1 MKTKQNKKKSREF
14 RSRLFYKNK
23 MYFIASV
30 IMTIVMSFLNL
41 MISWLIQQIM
51 DSMANQNMQSV
62 VRCAWIAAS
71 VVIAYTV
78 ANAVYRAVY
87 PRFLQRAMQQYR
99 DYAFSRLT
107 QKSLRSF
114 SKEGTALYVSALTN
128 DCTSI
133 ENNYLAATF
142 TLIELLFCFLGALIM
157 MLYYSPV
164 MLVLAVALSFLPV
177 AVSMTAGNRLTEQE
191 KEISKKNERFVS
203 IVNELLSG
211 FPVIKS
217 FRAEAQASRLFSQRN
232 EQAEEAKKN
241 KRRTEQ
247 LISLL
252 ANDAGIIAQMGIFLA
267 GAWLAISGKGVT
279 AGVVIVFVQLMNYI
293 LNPISQVPLLWS
305 NRKAAIALM
314 EKLSDAL
321 SENVREEGREKLNG
335 FSEKIEV
342 KDLTYGYEPE
352 SPVLKDLDVQ
362 FDAGKSYAIVGG
374 SGSGKS
380 TLLNL
385 LMGSSSNYQGE
396 ICIDGVSIKNI
407 ESESLYQL
415 MTSVQQN
422 VFVFNDT
429 IRNNVTMFHEFPD
442 KEVTL
447 ALERSGLSE
456 FIEKRG
462 EDFVCG
468 ENGANLSGGERQRI
482 SIARALLRKSPILLV
497 DEATAALDAA
507 TARAVSFSILN
518 LVGMTRIVVTHR
530 LEEAILRRYDKI
542 LVMKNGTICEQEISI
557 RLCSRKDNF
566 ILCFRLRTE
575 EDNSWC
581 YSSWISQYLQQH
593 EGEWISRAGHLEQVF
608 SK

>member
-1 MKTKQNKKKSREF
+1 MKTKQNKKKNREF
-14 RSRLFYKNK
+14 IHQLYYKNRIN
-23 MYFIASV
+23 FIVA
-30 IMTIVMSFLNL
+30 IILTIAMSSLNL

-51 DSMANQNMQSV
+51 DCTANQDMQAL
-62 VRCAWIAAS
+62 VRSAWIAAS

-217 FRAEAQASRLFSQRN
+217 FRAETQASRLFSQRN

-542 LVMKNGTICEQEISI
+542 LVMKNGTICEQG
-557 RLCSRKDNF
+557 NF
-566 ILCFRLRTE
+566 DTLMQQKGQF
-575 EDNSWC
+575 
-581 YSSWISQYLQQH
+581 YSLFQIAH
-593 EGEWISRAGHLEQVF
+593 
-608 SK
+608 

>member
-1 MKTKQNKKKSREF
+1 MISRYAIANKMSVGEKIKQNKKKSREF
-14 RSRLFYKNK
+14 IHQLYYKNRIN
-23 MYFIASV
+23 FIAA
-30 IMTIVMSFLNL
+30 IILTIAMSSLNL

-62 VRCAWIAAS
+62 VRC
-71 VVIAYTV
+71 
-78 ANAVYRAVY
+78 
-87 PRFLQRAMQQYR
+87 
-99 DYAFSRLT
+99 
-107 QKSLRSF
+107 
-114 SKEGTALYVSALTN
+114 
-128 DCTSI
+128 
-133 ENNYLAATF
+133 
-142 TLIELLFCFLGALIM
+142 
-157 MLYYSPV
+157 
-164 MLVLAVALSFLPV
+164 
-177 AVSMTAGNRLTEQE
+177 
-191 KEISKKNERFVS
+191 
-203 IVNELLSG
+203 
-211 FPVIKS
+211 
-217 FRAEAQASRLFSQRN
+217 
-232 EQAEEAKKN
+232 
-241 KRRTEQ
+241 
-247 LISLL
+247 
-252 ANDAGIIAQMGIFLA
+252 
-267 GAWLAISGKGVT
+267 AWLAISGKGVT

-352 SPVLKDLDVQ
+352 SHMLKDLDVQ

-385 LMGSSSNYQGE
+385 LMGSSSNYQGK

-429 IRNNVTMFHEFPD
+429 IRNNVTMFHEFSD

-468 ENGANLSGGERQRI
+468 ENGANLSGGERRRI

-542 LVMKNGTICEQEISI
+542 LVMKNGTICEQG
-557 RLCSRKDNF
+557 NF
-566 ILCFRLRTE
+566 DTLMQQKGQF
-575 EDNSWC
+575 
-581 YSSWISQYLQQH
+581 YSLFQIAH
-593 EGEWISRAGHLEQVF
+593 
-608 SK
+608 

>member
-1 MKTKQNKKKSREF
+1 MKQNKKKSREF
-14 RSRLFYKNK
+14 RHRLFYKNK
-23 MYFIASV
+23 ICFIASV

-78 ANAVYRAVY
+78 ANAVHRAVY

-99 DYAFSRLT
+99 DYTFSRLT

-177 AVSMTAGNRLTEQE
+177 AVSMTAGNRLAEQE
-191 KEISKKNERFVS
+191 KEISKRNEHFVS

-217 FRAEAQASRLFSQRN
+217 FRAETQASRLFSKRN

-247 LISLL
+247 MISLL

-352 SPVLKDLDVQ
+352 SHVLKDLDVQ

-385 LMGSSSNYQGE
+385 LMGSSSNYRGE

-542 LVMKNGTICEQEISI
+542 LVMKNGTICEQG
-557 RLCSRKDNF
+557 NF
-566 ILCFRLRTE
+566 DTLMQQKGQF
-575 EDNSWC
+575 
-581 YSSWISQYLQQH
+581 YSLFQIAH
-593 EGEWISRAGHLEQVF
+593 
-608 SK
+608 

>member
-1 MKTKQNKKKSREF
+1 MKTKQNKKKNREF
-14 RSRLFYKNK
+14 IHQLYYKNRIN
-23 MYFIASV
+23 FIVA
-30 IMTIVMSFLNL
+30 IILTIAMSSLNL

-51 DSMANQNMQSV
+51 DCTANQDMQAL
-62 VRCAWIAAS
+62 VRSAWIAAS

-217 FRAEAQASRLFSQRN
+217 FRAETQASRLFSQRN

-321 SENVREEGREKLNG
+321 SENVRDEGREKING

-352 SPVLKDLDVQ
+352 SHVLKDLDVQ

-429 IRNNVTMFHEFPD
+429 IRNNVTMFHEFSD
-442 KEVTL
+442 KEVAL
-447 ALERSGLSE
+447 ALEGSGLSE

-542 LVMKNGTICEQEISI
+542 LVMKNGTICEQG
-557 RLCSRKDNF
+557 NF
-566 ILCFRLRTE
+566 DTLMQQKGQF
-575 EDNSWC
+575 
-581 YSSWISQYLQQH
+581 YSLFQIAH
-593 EGEWISRAGHLEQVF
+593 
-608 SK
+608 

>member
-14 RSRLFYKNK
+14 IHQLYYKNRIN
-23 MYFIASV
+23 FIV
-30 IMTIVMSFLNL
+30 TIILTIAMSSINL

-62 VRCAWIAAS
+62 VRCAWIAAG
-71 VVIAYTV
+71 VVLAYTV
-78 ANAVYRAVY
+78 ANAIYRAVY

-133 ENNYLAATF
+133 ENNYLVATF
-142 TLIELLFCFLGALIM
+142 TLIELLFCLLGALIM

-217 FRAEAQASRLFSQRN
+217 FRAETQASRLFSQRN

-267 GAWLAISGKGVT
+267 GAWLAISSKGVT
-279 AGVVIVFVQLMNYI
+279 AGVVIVFVQLMNYV

-385 LMGSSSNYQGE
+385 LMGSSSNYQGK

-462 EDFVCG
+462 EEFVCG

-542 LVMKNGTICEQEISI
+542 LVMKNGTICEQG
-557 RLCSRKDNF
+557 NF
-566 ILCFRLRTE
+566 DTLMQQKGQF
-575 EDNSWC
+575 
-581 YSSWISQYLQQH
+581 YSLFQIAH
-593 EGEWISRAGHLEQVF
+593 
-608 SK
+608 

>member
-1 MKTKQNKKKSREF
+1 MKTKQNKKKNRKF
-14 RSRLFYKNK
+14 IHQLYYKNRIN
-23 MYFIASV
+23 FIV
-30 IMTIVMSFLNL
+30 TIILTIAMSSINL

-78 ANAVYRAVY
+78 SNAVYRAVY

-217 FRAEAQASRLFSQRN
+217 FRAETQASRLFSQRN

-462 EDFVCG
+462 EEFVCG

-542 LVMKNGTICEQEISI
+542 LVMKNGTICEQG
-557 RLCSRKDNF
+557 NF
-566 ILCFRLRTE
+566 DTLMQQKGQF
-575 EDNSWC
+575 
-581 YSSWISQYLQQH
+581 YSLFQIAH
-593 EGEWISRAGHLEQVF
+593 
-608 SK
+608 

>member
-1 MKTKQNKKKSREF
+1 MKTKQNKKKNREF
-14 RSRLFYKNK
+14 IHQLYYKNRIN
-23 MYFIASV
+23 FIV
-30 IMTIVMSFLNL
+30 TIILTIAMSSLNL

-51 DSMANQNMQSV
+51 DCTANQDMQAL
-62 VRCAWIAAS
+62 VRSAWIVIIV
-71 VVIAYTV
+71 VVIYTI
-78 ANAVYRAVY
+78 ANVMYRAVY

-217 FRAEAQASRLFSQRN
+217 FRAETQASRLFSQRN

-462 EDFVCG
+462 EEFVCG

-518 LVGMTRIVVTHR
+518 LVGMTRIVVTHC

-542 LVMKNGTICEQEISI
+542 LVMKNGTICEQGKFDT
-557 RLCSRKDNF
+557 LMQQKGQF
-566 ILCFRLRTE
+566 
-575 EDNSWC
+575 
-581 YSSWISQYLQQH
+581 YSLFQIAH
-593 EGEWISRAGHLEQVF
+593 
-608 SK
+608 

>member
-14 RSRLFYKNK
+14 IHQLYYKNR
-23 MYFIASV
+23 MNFIV
-30 IMTIVMSFLNL
+30 TIILTIAMSSLNL

-51 DSMANQNMQSV
+51 DSMANQNMQAV

-142 TLIELLFCFLGALIM
+142 TLIELLFCFWGALIM

-177 AVSMTAGNRLTEQE
+177 AVSMKAGNRLTEQE

-267 GAWLAISGKGVT
+267 GAWLAISNKGVT

-352 SPVLKDLDVQ
+352 SHVLKDMDAQ

-396 ICIDGVSIKNI
+396 ICIDSVSIKNI

-429 IRNNVTMFHEFPD
+429 IRNNVTMFHEFSD

-482 SIARALLRKSPILLV
+482 SIARALLRKSPIILV

-542 LVMKNGTICEQEISI
+542 LVMKNGTICEQG
-557 RLCSRKDNF
+557 NF
-566 ILCFRLRTE
+566 DTLMQQKGQF
-575 EDNSWC
+575 
-581 YSSWISQYLQQH
+581 YSLFQIAH
-593 EGEWISRAGHLEQVF
+593 
-608 SK
+608 

>member
-1 MKTKQNKKKSREF
+1 MKTKQNKKKNMEF
-14 RSRLFYKNK
+14 IHQLYYKNRIN
-23 MYFIASV
+23 FIV
-30 IMTIVMSFLNL
+30 TIILTIAMSSLNL

-51 DSMANQNMQSV
+51 DCTANQDMQAL
-62 VRCAWIAAS
+62 VRSAWIVIIV
-71 VVIAYTV
+71 VVIYTI
-78 ANAVYRAVY
+78 ANVMYRAVY

-217 FRAEAQASRLFSQRN
+217 FRAETQASRLFSQRN

-462 EDFVCG
+462 EEFVCG

-542 LVMKNGTICEQEISI
+542 LVMKNGTICEQG
-557 RLCSRKDNF
+557 NF
-566 ILCFRLRTE
+566 DTLMQQKGQF
-575 EDNSWC
+575 
-581 YSSWISQYLQQH
+581 YSLFQIAH
-593 EGEWISRAGHLEQVF
+593 
-608 SK
+608 

>member
-1 MKTKQNKKKSREF
+1 MKQNKKKSREF
-14 RSRLFYKNK
+14 KRRLFYKNK
-23 MYFIASV
+23 MCFIASV

-142 TLIELLFCFLGALIM
+142 TLIEFLFCFLGALIM

-352 SPVLKDLDVQ
+352 SHVLKDLDVQ

-542 LVMKNGTICEQEISI
+542 LVMKNGTICEQG
-557 RLCSRKDNF
+557 NF
-566 ILCFRLRTE
+566 DTLMQQKGQF
-575 EDNSWC
+575 
-581 YSSWISQYLQQH
+581 YSLFQIAH
-593 EGEWISRAGHLEQVF
+593 
-608 SK
+608 

>member
-1 MKTKQNKKKSREF
+1 MKQNKKKSREF
-14 RSRLFYKNK
+14 KRRLFYKNK
-23 MYFIASV
+23 MCFIASV

-142 TLIELLFCFLGALIM
+142 TLIEFLFCFLGALIM

-177 AVSMTAGNRLTEQE
+177 AVSMKAGNRLTEQE

-267 GAWLAISGKGVT
+267 GAWLAISNKGVT

-352 SPVLKDLDVQ
+352 SHVLKDLDVQ

-542 LVMKNGTICEQEISI
+542 LVMKNGTICEQG
-557 RLCSRKDNF
+557 NF
-566 ILCFRLRTE
+566 DTLMQQKGQF
-575 EDNSWC
+575 
-581 YSSWISQYLQQH
+581 YSLFQIAH
-593 EGEWISRAGHLEQVF
+593 
-608 SK
+608 

>member
-14 RSRLFYKNK
+14 THQLYYKNRIN
-23 MYFIASV
+23 FIV
-30 IMTIVMSFLNL
+30 TIILTIAMSSINL

-99 DYAFSRLT
+99 DYTFSRLT

-142 TLIELLFCFLGALIM
+142 TLIEFLFCFLGALIM

-164 MLVLAVALSFLPV
+164 MLVLAVALSFLPM

-217 FRAEAQASRLFSQRN
+217 FRAETQASRLFSQRN

-352 SPVLKDLDVQ
+352 SHVLKDLDVQ

-542 LVMKNGTICEQEISI
+542 LVMKNGTICEQG
-557 RLCSRKDNF
+557 NF
-566 ILCFRLRTE
+566 DTLMQQKGQF
-575 EDNSWC
+575 
-581 YSSWISQYLQQH
+581 YSLFQIAH
-593 EGEWISRAGHLEQVF
+593 
-608 SK
+608 

>member
-1 MKTKQNKKKSREF
+1 MKQNKKKSREF
-14 RSRLFYKNK
+14 RHRLFYKNK
-23 MYFIASV
+23 ICFIASV

-78 ANAVYRAVY
+78 ANAVHRAVY

-99 DYAFSRLT
+99 DYTFSRLT

-157 MLYYSPV
+157 MLYYSPM

-177 AVSMTAGNRLTEQE
+177 AVSMMAGNRLTEQE

-217 FRAEAQASRLFSQRN
+217 FRAETQASRLFSQRN

-267 GAWLAISGKGVT
+267 GAWLAISSKGVT
-279 AGVVIVFVQLMNYI
+279 AGVVIVFVQLMNYV

-468 ENGANLSGGERQRI
+468 ENGSNLSGGERQRI

-542 LVMKNGTICEQEISI
+542 LVMKNGTICEQG
-557 RLCSRKDNF
+557 NF
-566 ILCFRLRTE
+566 DTLMQQKGQF
-575 EDNSWC
+575 
-581 YSSWISQYLQQH
+581 YSLFQIAH
-593 EGEWISRAGHLEQVF
+593 
-608 SK
+608 

>member
-1 MKTKQNKKKSREF
+1 MKTKQNKKKNREF
-14 RSRLFYKNK
+14 IHQLYYKNRIN
-23 MYFIASV
+23 FIV
-30 IMTIVMSFLNL
+30 TIILTIAMSSLNL

-51 DSMANQNMQSV
+51 DCTANQDMQAL
-62 VRCAWIAAS
+62 VRSAWIVIIV
-71 VVIAYTV
+71 VVIYTI
-78 ANAVYRAVY
+78 ANVMYRAVY

-217 FRAEAQASRLFSQRN
+217 FRAETQASRLFSQRN

-462 EDFVCG
+462 DFVCG

-542 LVMKNGTICEQEISI
+542 LVMKNGTICEQG
-557 RLCSRKDNF
+557 NF
-566 ILCFRLRTE
+566 DTLMQQKGQF
-575 EDNSWC
+575 
-581 YSSWISQYLQQH
+581 YSLFQIAH
-593 EGEWISRAGHLEQVF
+593 
-608 SK
+608 

>member
-14 RSRLFYKNK
+14 IHQLYYKNR
-23 MYFIASV
+23 MNFIV
-30 IMTIVMSFLNL
+30 TIILTIAMSSLNL

-51 DSMANQNMQSV
+51 DSMANQNMQAV

-142 TLIELLFCFLGALIM
+142 TLIELLFCFWGALIM

-177 AVSMTAGNRLTEQE
+177 AVSMKAGNRLTEQE

-267 GAWLAISGKGVT
+267 GAWLAISNKGVT

-396 ICIDGVSIKNI
+396 ICIDSVSIKNI

-429 IRNNVTMFHEFPD
+429 IRNNVTMFHEFSD

-542 LVMKNGTICEQEISI
+542 LVMKNGTICEQG
-557 RLCSRKDNF
+557 NF
-566 ILCFRLRTE
+566 DTLMQQKGQF
-575 EDNSWC
+575 
-581 YSSWISQYLQQH
+581 YSLFQIAH
-593 EGEWISRAGHLEQVF
+593 
-608 SK
+608 

>member
-14 RSRLFYKNK
+14 THQLYYKNRIN
-23 MYFIASV
+23 FIV
-30 IMTIVMSFLNL
+30 TIILTIAMSSINL

-51 DSMANQNMQSV
+51 DCTANQDMQAL
-62 VRCAWIAAS
+62 VRSAWIVIIV
-71 VVIAYTV
+71 VVIYTI
-78 ANAVYRAVY
+78 ANVMYRAVY

-217 FRAEAQASRLFSQRN
+217 FRAETQASRLFSQRN

-462 EDFVCG
+462 EEFVCG

-542 LVMKNGTICEQEISI
+542 LVMKNGTICEQGKFDT
-557 RLCSRKDNF
+557 LMQQKGQF
-566 ILCFRLRTE
+566 
-575 EDNSWC
+575 
-581 YSSWISQYLQQH
+581 YSLFQIAH
-593 EGEWISRAGHLEQVF
+593 
-608 SK
+608 

>member
-1 MKTKQNKKKSREF
+1 MKTKQNKKKNREF
-14 RSRLFYKNK
+14 IHQLYYKNR
-23 MYFIASV
+23 MNFIV
-30 IMTIVMSFLNL
+30 TIILTIAMSSLNL

-51 DSMANQNMQSV
+51 DCTANQDMQAL
-62 VRCAWIAAS
+62 VRSAWIVIIV
-71 VVIAYTV
+71 VVIYTI
-78 ANAVYRAVY
+78 ANVMYRAVY

-142 TLIELLFCFLGALIM
+142 TLIEFLFCFLGALIM

-217 FRAEAQASRLFSQRN
+217 FRAETQASRLFSQRN

-352 SPVLKDLDVQ
+352 SHVLKDLDVQ
-362 FDAGKSYAIVGG
+362 FDEGKSYAIVGG

-542 LVMKNGTICEQEISI
+542 LVMKNGTICEQG
-557 RLCSRKDNF
+557 NF
-566 ILCFRLRTE
+566 DTLMQQKGQF
-575 EDNSWC
+575 
-581 YSSWISQYLQQH
+581 YSLFQIAH
-593 EGEWISRAGHLEQVF
+593 
-608 SK
+608 

>member
-14 RSRLFYKNK
+14 IHQLYYKNRINSIVTIILT
-23 MYFIASV
+23 IA
-30 IMTIVMSFLNL
+30 MSSLNL

-51 DSMANQNMQSV
+51 DCTANQDMQAL
-62 VRCAWIAAS
+62 VRSAWIAAS

-157 MLYYSPV
+157 MLYYSPM

-217 FRAEAQASRLFSQRN
+217 FRAETQASRLFSQRN

-456 FIEKRG
+456 FIEKHG
-462 EDFVCG
+462 EEFVCG

-542 LVMKNGTICEQEISI
+542 LVMKNGTICEQG
-557 RLCSRKDNF
+557 NF
-566 ILCFRLRTE
+566 DTLMQQKGQF
-575 EDNSWC
+575 
-581 YSSWISQYLQQH
+581 YSLFQIAH
-593 EGEWISRAGHLEQVF
+593 
-608 SK
+608 

>member
-1 MKTKQNKKKSREF
+1 MKQNKKKSREF
-14 RSRLFYKNK
+14 KRRLFYKNK
-23 MYFIASV
+23 MCFIASV

-51 DSMANQNMQSV
+51 DSMANQNMQSA

-142 TLIELLFCFLGALIM
+142 TLIEFLFCFLGALIM

-267 GAWLAISGKGVT
+267 GAWLAISNKGVT

-352 SPVLKDLDVQ
+352 SHVLKDLDVQ

-542 LVMKNGTICEQEISI
+542 LVMKNGTICEQG
-557 RLCSRKDNF
+557 NF
-566 ILCFRLRTE
+566 DTLMQQKGQF
-575 EDNSWC
+575 
-581 YSSWISQYLQQH
+581 YSLFQIAH
-593 EGEWISRAGHLEQVF
+593 
-608 SK
+608 

>member
-1 MKTKQNKKKSREF
+1 MKQNKKKSREF
-14 RSRLFYKNK
+14 RRRLFYKNK
-23 MYFIASV
+23 MCFIASV

-87 PRFLQRAMQQYR
+87 PRFLQRAIQQYR

-177 AVSMTAGNRLTEQE
+177 AVSMKAGNRLTEQE

-217 FRAEAQASRLFSQRN
+217 FRAETQASRLFSQRN

-352 SPVLKDLDVQ
+352 SHVLKDLDVQ

-542 LVMKNGTICEQEISI
+542 LVMKNGTICEQG
-557 RLCSRKDNF
+557 NF
-566 ILCFRLRTE
+566 DTLMQQKGQF
-575 EDNSWC
+575 
-581 YSSWISQYLQQH
+581 YSLFQIAH
-593 EGEWISRAGHLEQVF
+593 
-608 SK
+608 

>member
-1 MKTKQNKKKSREF
+1 MKQNKKKSREF
-14 RSRLFYKNK
+14 RRRLFYKNK
-23 MYFIASV
+23 MCFIASV

-51 DSMANQNMQSV
+51 DSMANQNMQSA

-78 ANAVYRAVY
+78 ANAVHRAVY

-99 DYAFSRLT
+99 DYAFLRLT

-217 FRAEAQASRLFSQRN
+217 FRAETQASRLFSKRN

-293 LNPISQVPLLWS
+293 LNPISQMPLLWS

-352 SPVLKDLDVQ
+352 SHVLKDLDVQ

-462 EDFVCG
+462 EEFVCG

-542 LVMKNGTICEQEISI
+542 LVMKNGTICEQG
-557 RLCSRKDNF
+557 NF
-566 ILCFRLRTE
+566 DTLMQQKGQF
-575 EDNSWC
+575 
-581 YSSWISQYLQQH
+581 YSLFQIAH
-593 EGEWISRAGHLEQVF
+593 
-608 SK
+608 

>member
-1 MKTKQNKKKSREF
+1 MKQNKKKSREF
-14 RSRLFYKNK
+14 KRRLFYKNK
-23 MYFIASV
+23 MCFIASV

-51 DSMANQNMQSV
+51 DSMANQNMQSA

-142 TLIELLFCFLGALIM
+142 TLIEFLFCFLGALIM

-217 FRAEAQASRLFSQRN
+217 FRAENQASRLFSQRN

-267 GAWLAISGKGVT
+267 GAWLAISNKGVT

-352 SPVLKDLDVQ
+352 SHVLKDLDVQ

-385 LMGSSSNYQGE
+385 LMGSSSNYRGE

-422 VFVFNDT
+422 VFIFNDT

-442 KEVTL
+442 REVTL

-542 LVMKNGTICEQEISI
+542 LVMKNGTICEQG
-557 RLCSRKDNF
+557 NF
-566 ILCFRLRTE
+566 DTLMQQKGQF
-575 EDNSWC
+575 
-581 YSSWISQYLQQH
+581 YSLFQIAH
-593 EGEWISRAGHLEQVF
+593 
-608 SK
+608 

>member
-1 MKTKQNKKKSREF
+1 MKQNKKKSREF
-14 RSRLFYKNK
+14 KRRLFYKNK
-23 MYFIASV
+23 MCFIASV

-142 TLIELLFCFLGALIM
+142 TLIEFLFCFLGALIM

-177 AVSMTAGNRLTEQE
+177 AVSMKAGNRLTEQE

-217 FRAEAQASRLFSQRN
+217 FRAETQASRLFSQRN

-241 KRRTEQ
+241 KRRTKQ

-352 SPVLKDLDVQ
+352 SHVLKDLDVQ

-429 IRNNVTMFHEFPD
+429 IRNNVTMFHEFSD

-542 LVMKNGTICEQEISI
+542 LVMKNGTICEQG
-557 RLCSRKDNF
+557 NF
-566 ILCFRLRTE
+566 DTLMQQKGQF
-575 EDNSWC
+575 
-581 YSSWISQYLQQH
+581 YSLFQIAH
-593 EGEWISRAGHLEQVF
+593 
-608 SK
+608 

>member
-1 MKTKQNKKKSREF
+1 MKQNKKKSREF
-14 RSRLFYKNK
+14 KRRLFYKNK
-23 MYFIASV
+23 MCFIASV

-217 FRAEAQASRLFSQRN
+217 FRAETQASRLFSQRN

-462 EDFVCG
+462 EEFVCG

-542 LVMKNGTICEQEISI
+542 LVMKNGTICEQG
-557 RLCSRKDNF
+557 NF
-566 ILCFRLRTE
+566 DTLMQQKGQF
-575 EDNSWC
+575 
-581 YSSWISQYLQQH
+581 YSLFQIAH
-593 EGEWISRAGHLEQVF
+593 
-608 SK
+608 

>member
-1 MKTKQNKKKSREF
+1 MKQNKKKSREF
-14 RSRLFYKNK
+14 RRRLFYKNK
-23 MYFIASV
+23 IHFITSV
-30 IMTIVMSFLNL
+30 IMTIFMSFLNL

-51 DSMANQNMQSV
+51 DSMANQNMQAV
-62 VRCAWIAAS
+62 GRCAWIAAS

-142 TLIELLFCFLGALIM
+142 TLIELLFCFWGALIM

-177 AVSMTAGNRLTEQE
+177 AVSMKAGNRLTEQE

-267 GAWLAISGKGVT
+267 GAWLAISNKGVT

-352 SPVLKDLDVQ
+352 SHVLKDLDVQ

-429 IRNNVTMFHEFPD
+429 IRNNVTMFHEFSD

-482 SIARALLRKSPILLV
+482 SIARALLRKSPIILV

-542 LVMKNGTICEQEISI
+542 LVMKNGTICEQG
-557 RLCSRKDNF
+557 NF
-566 ILCFRLRTE
+566 DTLMQQKGQF
-575 EDNSWC
+575 
-581 YSSWISQYLQQH
+581 YSLFQIAH
-593 EGEWISRAGHLEQVF
+593 
-608 SK
+608 

>member
-1 MKTKQNKKKSREF
+1 MKQNKKKSREF
-14 RSRLFYKNK
+14 RRRLFYKNK
-23 MYFIASV
+23 MCFIASV

-51 DSMANQNMQSV
+51 DSMANQNMQSA

-142 TLIELLFCFLGALIM
+142 TLIEFLFCFLGALIM

-217 FRAEAQASRLFSQRN
+217 FRAETQASRLFSQRN
-232 EQAEEAKKN
+232 EQTEEAKKN

-267 GAWLAISGKGVT
+267 GAWLAISNKGVT

-352 SPVLKDLDVQ
+352 SHVLKDLDVQ

-385 LMGSSSNYQGE
+385 LMGSSSNYRGE

-429 IRNNVTMFHEFPD
+429 IRNNVTMFHEFSD

-482 SIARALLRKSPILLV
+482 SIARALLRKSPIILV

-542 LVMKNGTICEQEISI
+542 LVMKNGTICEQG
-557 RLCSRKDNF
+557 NF
-566 ILCFRLRTE
+566 DTLMQQKGQF
-575 EDNSWC
+575 
-581 YSSWISQYLQQH
+581 YSLFQIAH
-593 EGEWISRAGHLEQVF
+593 
-608 SK
+608 

>member
-1 MKTKQNKKKSREF
+1 MKQNKKKSREF
-14 RSRLFYKNK
+14 RRRLFYKNK
-23 MYFIASV
+23 MCFIASV

-51 DSMANQNMQSV
+51 DCTANQDMQAL
-62 VRCAWIAAS
+62 VRSAWIAAS

-133 ENNYLAATF
+133 ENNYLASTF

-157 MLYYSPV
+157 MLYYSPM

-217 FRAEAQASRLFSQRN
+217 FRAETQASRLFSQRN

-352 SPVLKDLDVQ
+352 SHVLKDLDVQ

-542 LVMKNGTICEQEISI
+542 LVMKNGTICEQG
-557 RLCSRKDNF
+557 NF
-566 ILCFRLRTE
+566 DTLMQQKGQF
-575 EDNSWC
+575 
-581 YSSWISQYLQQH
+581 YSLFQIAH
-593 EGEWISRAGHLEQVF
+593 
-608 SK
+608 

>member
-1 MKTKQNKKKSREF
+1 MKTKQNKKKNREF
-14 RSRLFYKNK
+14 IHQLYYKNRIN
-23 MYFIASV
+23 FIV
-30 IMTIVMSFLNL
+30 TIILTIAMSSLNL

-51 DSMANQNMQSV
+51 DCTANQDMQAL
-62 VRCAWIAAS
+62 VRSAWIVIIV
-71 VVIAYTV
+71 VVIYTI
-78 ANAVYRAVY
+78 ANVMYRAVY

-128 DCTSI
+128 DCASI

-217 FRAEAQASRLFSQRN
+217 FRAETQASRLFSQRN

-462 EDFVCG
+462 EEFVCG

-542 LVMKNGTICEQEISI
+542 LVMKNGTICEQG
-557 RLCSRKDNF
+557 NF
-566 ILCFRLRTE
+566 DTLMQQKGQF
-575 EDNSWC
+575 
-581 YSSWISQYLQQH
+581 YSLFQIAH
-593 EGEWISRAGHLEQVF
+593 
-608 SK
+608 

>member
-14 RSRLFYKNK
+14 IHQLYYKNR
-23 MYFIASV
+23 MNFIV
-30 IMTIVMSFLNL
+30 TIILTIAMSSLNL

-51 DSMANQNMQSV
+51 DSMANQNMQAV

-142 TLIELLFCFLGALIM
+142 TLIELLFCFWGALIM

-177 AVSMTAGNRLTEQE
+177 AVSMKAGNRLTEQE

-267 GAWLAISGKGVT
+267 GAWLAISNKGVT

-321 SENVREEGREKLNG
+321 SENVREEGREKLNV

-352 SPVLKDLDVQ
+352 SHVLKDLDVQ
-362 FDAGKSYAIVGG
+362 FDEGKSYAIVGG

-396 ICIDGVSIKNI
+396 ICIDSVSIKNI

-429 IRNNVTMFHEFPD
+429 IRNNVTMFHEFSD

-482 SIARALLRKSPILLV
+482 SIARALLRKSPIILV

-542 LVMKNGTICEQEISI
+542 LVMKNGTICEQG
-557 RLCSRKDNF
+557 NF
-566 ILCFRLRTE
+566 DTLMQQKGQF
-575 EDNSWC
+575 
-581 YSSWISQYLQQH
+581 YSLFQI
-593 EGEWISRAGHLEQVF
+593 GH
-608 SK
+608 

>member
-1 MKTKQNKKKSREF
+1 MKQNKKKSREF
-14 RSRLFYKNK
+14 KRRLFYKNK
-23 MYFIASV
+23 MCFIASV

-142 TLIELLFCFLGALIM
+142 TLIEFLFCFLGALIM

-217 FRAEAQASRLFSQRN
+217 FRAETQASRLFSQRN

-247 LISLL
+247 MISLL

-314 EKLSDAL
+314 EKLSDVL
-321 SENVREEGREKLNG
+321 SENVREEGREKLNV

-396 ICIDGVSIKNI
+396 ICIDSVSIKNI

-429 IRNNVTMFHEFPD
+429 IRNNVTMFHEFSD

-482 SIARALLRKSPILLV
+482 SIARALLRKSPIILV

-542 LVMKNGTICEQEISI
+542 LVMKNGTICEQG
-557 RLCSRKDNF
+557 NF
-566 ILCFRLRTE
+566 DTLMQQKGQF
-575 EDNSWC
+575 
-581 YSSWISQYLQQH
+581 YSLFQIAH
-593 EGEWISRAGHLEQVF
+593 
-608 SK
+608 

>member
-1 MKTKQNKKKSREF
+1 MKTKQNKKKNREF
-14 RSRLFYKNK
+14 IHQLYYKNRIN
-23 MYFIASV
+23 FIV
-30 IMTIVMSFLNL
+30 TIILTIAMSSLNL

-51 DSMANQNMQSV
+51 DCTENQDMQAL
-62 VRCAWIAAS
+62 VRSAWIVIIV
-71 VVIAYTV
+71 VVIYTI
-78 ANAVYRAVY
+78 ANVMYRAVY

-217 FRAEAQASRLFSQRN
+217 FRAETQASRLFSQRN

-462 EDFVCG
+462 EEFVCG

-542 LVMKNGTICEQEISI
+542 LVMKNGTICEQGKFDT
-557 RLCSRKDNF
+557 LMQQKGQF
-566 ILCFRLRTE
+566 
-575 EDNSWC
+575 
-581 YSSWISQYLQQH
+581 YSLFQIAH
-593 EGEWISRAGHLEQVF
+593 
-608 SK
+608 

>member
-1 MKTKQNKKKSREF
+1 MKTKQNKKKNREF
-14 RSRLFYKNK
+14 IHQLYYKNRIN
-23 MYFIASV
+23 FIV
-30 IMTIVMSFLNL
+30 TIILTIAMSSLNL

-51 DSMANQNMQSV
+51 DCTANQDMQAL
-62 VRCAWIAAS
+62 VRSAWIVIIV
-71 VVIAYTV
+71 VVIYTI
-78 ANAVYRAVY
+78 ANVMYRAVY

-217 FRAEAQASRLFSQRN
+217 FRAETQASRLFSQRN

-252 ANDAGIIAQMGIFLA
+252 ANDAGIIAQMGIFLE

-462 EDFVCG
+462 EEFVCG

-542 LVMKNGTICEQEISI
+542 LVMKNGTICEQG
-557 RLCSRKDNF
+557 NF
-566 ILCFRLRTE
+566 DTLMQQKGQF
-575 EDNSWC
+575 
-581 YSSWISQYLQQH
+581 YSLFQIAH
-593 EGEWISRAGHLEQVF
+593 
-608 SK
+608 

>member
-1 MKTKQNKKKSREF
+1 MKQNKKKSREF
-14 RSRLFYKNK
+14 KRRLFYKNK
-23 MYFIASV
+23 MCFIASV

-142 TLIELLFCFLGALIM
+142 TLIEFLFCFLGALIM

-217 FRAEAQASRLFSQRN
+217 FRAETQASRLFSQRN

-352 SPVLKDLDVQ
+352 SHVLKDLAVQ

-542 LVMKNGTICEQEISI
+542 LVMKNGTICEQG
-557 RLCSRKDNF
+557 NF
-566 ILCFRLRTE
+566 DTLMQQKGQFYSLFR
-575 EDNSWC
+575 
-581 YSSWISQYLQQH
+581 IAH
-593 EGEWISRAGHLEQVF
+593 
-608 SK
+608 

>member
-1 MKTKQNKKKSREF
+1 MKQNKKKSREF
-14 RSRLFYKNK
+14 RRRLFYKNK
-23 MYFIASV
+23 MCFIASV

-62 VRCAWIAAS
+62 VRCVWIAAS

-78 ANAVYRAVY
+78 ANVIYRAVY

-321 SENVREEGREKLNG
+321 SENVREEGREKING

-352 SPVLKDLDVQ
+352 SHVLKDLDVQ

-429 IRNNVTMFHEFPD
+429 IRNNVTMFHEFSD

-456 FIEKRG
+456 LIEKRG

-542 LVMKNGTICEQEISI
+542 LVMKNGTICEQG
-557 RLCSRKDNF
+557 NF
-566 ILCFRLRTE
+566 DTLMQQKGQF
-575 EDNSWC
+575 
-581 YSSWISQYLQQH
+581 YSLFQIAH
-593 EGEWISRAGHLEQVF
+593 
-608 SK
+608 

>member
-1 MKTKQNKKKSREF
+1 MKTKQNKKKNREF
-14 RSRLFYKNK
+14 IHQLYYKNRIN
-23 MYFIASV
+23 FIV
-30 IMTIVMSFLNL
+30 TIILTIAMSSLNL

-51 DSMANQNMQSV
+51 DCTANQDMQAL
-62 VRCAWIAAS
+62 VRSAWIVIIV
-71 VVIAYTV
+71 VVIYTI
-78 ANAVYRAVY
+78 ANVMYRAVY

-142 TLIELLFCFLGALIM
+142 TMIELLFCFLGALIM

-217 FRAEAQASRLFSQRN
+217 FRAETQASRLFSQRN

-462 EDFVCG
+462 EEFVCG

-542 LVMKNGTICEQEISI
+542 LVMKNGTICEQG
-557 RLCSRKDNF
+557 NF
-566 ILCFRLRTE
+566 DTLMQQKGQF
-575 EDNSWC
+575 
-581 YSSWISQYLQQH
+581 YSLFQIAH
-593 EGEWISRAGHLEQVF
+593 
-608 SK
+608 

>member
-1 MKTKQNKKKSREF
+1 MKTKQNKKKNREF
-14 RSRLFYKNK
+14 IHQLYYKNRIN
-23 MYFIASV
+23 FIV
-30 IMTIVMSFLNL
+30 TIILTIAMSSLNL

-51 DSMANQNMQSV
+51 DCTANQDMQAL
-62 VRCAWIAAS
+62 VRSAWIVIIV
-71 VVIAYTV
+71 VVIYTI
-78 ANAVYRAVY
+78 ANVMYRAVY

-217 FRAEAQASRLFSQRN
+217 FRAETQASRLFSQRN

-314 EKLSDAL
+314 DKLSDAL

-462 EDFVCG
+462 EEFVCG

-542 LVMKNGTICEQEISI
+542 LVMKNGTICEQG
-557 RLCSRKDNF
+557 NF
-566 ILCFRLRTE
+566 DTLMQQKGQF
-575 EDNSWC
+575 
-581 YSSWISQYLQQH
+581 YSLFQIAH
-593 EGEWISRAGHLEQVF
+593 
-608 SK
+608 

>member
-14 RSRLFYKNK
+14 IHQLYYKNR
-23 MYFIASV
+23 MNFIV
-30 IMTIVMSFLNL
+30 TIILTIAMSSLNL

-51 DSMANQNMQSV
+51 DSMANQNMQAV

-99 DYAFSRLT
+99 DYAFSWLT

-142 TLIELLFCFLGALIM
+142 TLIELLFCFWGALIM

-177 AVSMTAGNRLTEQE
+177 AVSMKAGNRLTEQE

-267 GAWLAISGKGVT
+267 GAWLAISNKGVT

-321 SENVREEGREKLNG
+321 SENVREEGREKLNV

-396 ICIDGVSIKNI
+396 ICIDSVSIKNI

-429 IRNNVTMFHEFPD
+429 IRNNVTMFHEFSD

-482 SIARALLRKSPILLV
+482 SIARALLRKSPIILV

-542 LVMKNGTICEQEISI
+542 LVMKNGTICEQG
-557 RLCSRKDNF
+557 NF
-566 ILCFRLRTE
+566 DTLMQQKGQF
-575 EDNSWC
+575 
-581 YSSWISQYLQQH
+581 YSLFQIAH
-593 EGEWISRAGHLEQVF
+593 
-608 SK
+608 

>member
-1 MKTKQNKKKSREF
+1 MKTKQNKKKNREF
-14 RSRLFYKNK
+14 IHQLYYKNRIN
-23 MYFIASV
+23 FIV
-30 IMTIVMSFLNL
+30 TIILTIAMSSLNL

-51 DSMANQNMQSV
+51 DCTANQDMQAL
-62 VRCAWIAAS
+62 VRSAWIVIIV
-71 VVIAYTV
+71 VVIYTI
-78 ANAVYRAVY
+78 ANVMYRAVY

-142 TLIELLFCFLGALIM
+142 TMIELLFCFLGALIM

-217 FRAEAQASRLFSQRN
+217 FRAETQASHLFSQRN

-352 SPVLKDLDVQ
+352 SHVLKDMDAQ

-482 SIARALLRKSPILLV
+482 SIARALLRKSLILLV

-542 LVMKNGTICEQEISI
+542 LVMKNGTICEQG
-557 RLCSRKDNF
+557 NF
-566 ILCFRLRTE
+566 DTLMQQKGQF
-575 EDNSWC
+575 
-581 YSSWISQYLQQH
+581 YSLFQIAH
-593 EGEWISRAGHLEQVF
+593 
-608 SK
+608 

>member
-14 RSRLFYKNK
+14 IHQLYYKNR
-23 MYFIASV
+23 MNFIV
-30 IMTIVMSFLNL
+30 TIILTIAMSSLNL

-51 DSMANQNMQSV
+51 DSMANQNMQAV

-142 TLIELLFCFLGALIM
+142 TLIELLFCFWGALIM

-177 AVSMTAGNRLTEQE
+177 AVSMKAGNRLTEQE

-267 GAWLAISGKGVT
+267 GAWLAINGKGVT

-321 SENVREEGREKLNG
+321 SENVREEGREKLNV

-396 ICIDGVSIKNI
+396 ICIDSVSIKNI

-468 ENGANLSGGERQRI
+468 ENGSNLSGGERQRI

-542 LVMKNGTICEQEISI
+542 LVMKNGTICEQG
-557 RLCSRKDNF
+557 NF
-566 ILCFRLRTE
+566 DTLMQQKGQF
-575 EDNSWC
+575 
-581 YSSWISQYLQQH
+581 YSLFQIAH
-593 EGEWISRAGHLEQVF
+593 
-608 SK
+608 